1 MPFNSST
8 LMWKLGSRTTIGVSG
23 DSGSGSRVS
32 AAAGTARYAHAGAA
46 VVIRSRLTDVEWNV
60 ETPSHVPEHIRRER

>member
-32 AAAGTARYAHAGAA
+32 AAAGTARYAHAGA